1 MASLSTSSNN
11 EDLEIS
17 LLSQIRKECAEKN
30 VQFLNEKKLVISD
43 STTSLWVCQK
53 EMGTVYMKSVL
64 NDRPYPRY
72 IGSSDATTCVL
83 LFLYTDKSFSCAHYD
98 SLSCVKA
105 SLKAQVESLLY
116 DEAAIIKNINVSMVG
131 GYNADGLEEG
141 FLISNGIV
149 KELKVVTKALNL
161 NTEYDVVFVCD
172 DNRMKNEKY
181 KDKHKPIFTDAVFD
195 SIEKK
200 IIPCVWENLPL
211 ITPEYRYRC
220 ASLWTSGQSG
230 GDYDGC
236 KHVYDWNEN
245 VIKISNRPYSTFHQ
259 RFVNYVLSNEVEDE
273 ELLLQLST
281 SPYGE
286 PSHFV
291 LELKATFR
299 FFKEYPNHN
308 EYHNKVMGGVDRH
321 YYIKP
326 SLVGGKSTIHID
338 EDAVQQKPPPS
349 YSWKKLVV

>member
-1 MASLSTSSNN
+1 MASLSTSNK
-11 EDLEIS
+11 EDQEIS
-17 LLSQIRKECAEKN
+17 LLSQIRKKCAEKN
-30 VQFLNEKKLVISD
+30 VQFLHEKKIELNN

-53 EMGTVYMKSVL
+53 EMGTVYMNSVS
-64 NDRPYPRY
+64 NVRPYPRY
-72 IGSSDATTCVL
+72 LGSSDATTCVL

-116 DEAAIIKNINVSMVG
+116 DKAAIIKNINVSMVG

-149 KELKVVTKALNL
+149 KELEVVTKALNL

-181 KDKHKPIFTDAVFD
+181 KGKHKPIFTDAVFD
-195 SIEKK
+195 SNQKK

-220 ASLWTSGQSG
+220 ASLWTSGLSG
-230 GDYDGC
+230 GGYDGC

-245 VIKISNRPYSTFHQ
+245 VITISNRPYSTFHQ
-259 RFVNYVLSNEVEDE
+259 SFVNYVLSNEVEDE

-286 PSHFV
+286 PSNFV
-291 LELKATFR
+291 PELKATFR
-299 FFKEYPNHN
+299 FFKENPNHN
-308 EYHNKVMGGVDRH
+308 EYHNKVMGGVNRQ
-321 YYIKP
+321 YYIKQF
-326 SLVGGKSTIHID
+326 LVGDKSTIHTD
-338 EDAVQQKPPPS
+338 EDAQQNSPPS
-349 YSWKKLVV
+349 YAWKKLVV